1 MLDSQVMPF
10 DTKLRVQR
18 ENCHKWMLLAPVTYR
33 ATLPVEGGVSSVE
46 FTIPAGFVTDWA
58 SVPRLLQSFFPRTG
72 QWDEAAALHDL
83 FCKALNDGAPIVDSR
98 TADRLFEKVMK
109 EGGVDIVRRRLMWT
123 GVRWG
128 ALANKARRAG
138 WLKDAPAVL
147 AITTATG
154 SLAAGAITGTSWTI
168 AQLLGF

>member
-1 MLDSQVMPF
+1 MPF
-10 DTKLRVQR
+10 DTKLRVER
-18 ENCHKWMLLAPVTYR
+18 EACHKWQLLAPVTYR
-33 ATLPVEGGVSSVE
+33 ASLPVEGGVRSVE

-58 SVPRLLQSFFPRTG
+58 SVPRLLQSFIPRTG

-83 FCKALNDGAPIVDSR
+83 FCEALNKGRPLVDSR

-109 EGGVDIVRRRLMWT
+109 EAGVKTVRRKLMWT

-147 AITTATG
+147 AISGAAG
-154 SLAAGAITGTSWTI
+154 SLAVGAVTGTSWTI

>member
-1 MLDSQVMPF
+1 MPF
-10 DTKLRVQR
+10 DRKLQVQR
-18 ENCHKWMLLAPVTYR
+18 DSCNRWELLRSATWR
-33 ATLPVEGGVSSVE
+33 ASIPVEGGVRSVE
-46 FTIPAGFVTDWA
+46 FTIPKGFITDWA
-58 SVPRLLQSFFPRTG
+58 SVPRLLQSFAPRTG

-83 FCKALNDGAPIVDSR
+83 FCEALNKGRPIVDAR

-109 EGGVDIVRRRLMWT
+109 EAGVSIVRRRLMWT

-138 WLKDAPAVL
+138 WIKDAPAVL
-147 AITTATG
+147 AITSAAG
-154 SLAAGAITGTSWTI
+154 SLAVGAITGTSWTV